1 PVITAI
7 GTSFGFLLTG
17 SFVVERYFT
26 MPGIG
31 REAIEAIQQ
40 SNTPVIQACIL
51 ITGVMFIGVNLLVD
65 LLLPLLDPR
74 IRESQV

>member
-1 PVITAI
+1 
-7 GTSFGFLLTG
+7 
-17 SFVVERYFT
+17 
-26 MPGIG
+26 M
-31 REAIEAIQQ
+31 QQ

>member
-1 PVITAI
+1 
-7 GTSFGFLLTG
+7 
-17 SFVVERYFT
+17 

-51 ITGVMFIGVNLLVD
+51 ITGVMFIGVNLVVD